1 MKWRGLLWLF
11 LIPVLW
17 SSCRSDFETI
27 ESSGNLEFS
36 KDTVYLDTVFSNIGS
51 ATYSLKVYN
60 RTNEDLLIP
69 KIRLSL
75 GETSG
80 YRLNVD
86 GLSGKSFE
94 DIEILAKDSLY
105 VFIETTVDFQ
115 ELNTAENQFLYS
127 DAIEFSSEVHQQ
139 KIPLITLVKD
149 AVFLYPTK
157 DSEGIIETI
166 DLGRDPAGEEV
177 SIQGFFLEDEELRF
191 THEKP
196 YVIYGY
202 AAVPPNKVLEIE
214 AGARIHFHANSGII
228 ISEGAAIQAKG
239 EANTDPGTTEKQI
252 IFEGDRLQPEFNNIP
267 GQWGT
272 IWFREAGG
280 NSFLNHTIIRNAT
293 VGLLL
298 DNKDEEPSSPLLIAN
313 TQIYNSSTSGILARN
328 ANIVGENLVINNSG
342 QASLHLA
349 LGGSYRFKHSTFANY
364 WNNGYRNYPAVYIS
378 NAWQTPEQTS
388 YKESLKAHFSNCIIY
403 GNQTQ
408 ELLINLQE
416 APEASLSFDHCLLR
430 SGAAVFS
437 DLAEFD
443 NVIFYEDPLFRNP
456 AQNDL
461 QLSEE
466 SPARNMGNP
475 ATALEVPRD
484 ILKVNR
490 ALQPD
495 IGAYEWTPSEESE
508 DNEGE

>member
-1 MKWRGLLWLF
+1 MKKPGLLWLF

-27 ESSGNLEFS
+27 QSTGNLEFS
-36 KDTVYLDTVFSNIGS
+36 KDTVFLDTVFTNIGS

-60 RTNEDLLIP
+60 RTNEDLFIP

-80 YRLNVD
+80 YRLSVD

-115 ELNTAENQFLYS
+115 ELNTSEDQFLYS
-127 DAIEFSSEVHQQ
+127 DAIEFSSEAHQQ
-139 KIPLITLVKD
+139 QVPLITLVKD
-149 AVFLYPTK
+149 AVFLYPKK
-157 DSEGIIETI
+157 DAEGITETI
-166 DLGRDPAGEEV
+166 EFETDPTGEETG
-177 SIQGFFLEDEELRF
+177 IQGFFLEDEELRF
-191 THEKP
+191 TNEKP

-239 EANTDPGTTEKQI
+239 EASTATDPSKNQI
-252 IFEGDRLQPEFNNIP
+252 IFEGDRLQPDFKNIP

-272 IWFREAGG
+272 IWFQKGSE
-280 NSFLNHTIIRNAT
+280 NSFLNHTIIKNAT
-293 VGLLL
+293 VGLLI
-298 DNKDEEPSSPLLIAN
+298 DGAGEDFSSPLHIAN

-328 ANIVGENLVINNSG
+328 ASIEGENLVINNSG

-349 LGGSYRFKHSTFANY
+349 LGGNYSFIHSTFANY
-364 WNNGYRNYPAVYIS
+364 WRNGYRNYPAVYIS
-378 NAWQTPEQTS
+378 NAWETPTQTF
-388 YKESLKAHFSNCIIY
+388 YKEEIKAHFSNCILY

-416 APEASLSFDHCLLR
+416 APNYSFTFDHCLIK
-430 SGAAVFS
+430 SNDSVS
-437 DLAEFD
+437 NIAEFE
-443 NVIFYEDPLFRNP
+443 NVIFNEDPLFRDP
-456 AQNDL
+456 ARNNL
-461 QLSEE
+461 QLLEE
-466 SPARNMGNP
+466 SPARNTGNP
-475 ATALEVPRD
+475 ATALEVPMD
-484 ILKVNR
+484 ILRVNR
-490 ALQPD
+490 TLQPD
-495 IGAYEWTPSEESE
+495 IGAYEWTPSEETV
-508 DNEGE
+508 DNREE